1 VLKRKPSHE
10 QINGE
15 MFNEEDIDFLA
26 TAIHEVAAKITAE
39 GNRTSQP

>member
-1 VLKRKPSHE
+1 
-10 QINGE
+10 